1 MATPFF
7 IAEAPTVT
15 ILRSLAS
22 SAYGSYTLN
31 LPDGIDLE
39 DVTDLDAPGNTLG
52 YVASLQ
58 RGKRVGGLARSF
70 IRADVTVTAAD
81 ASDPDV
87 TPESDVHD
95 VLDEARSRVS
105 SDFFLESDITKA
117 GMGAWIPYVDFNV
130 GDRANISVLDHVVN
144 LPITRIESQVTDH
157 SDTDFLVHVGG
168 QLVSDEQA
176 RMAENMSL
184 EKKFLQDRREL
195 AGIEAATK
203 QAQKTADSAQSTAN
217 TAESIADSARSDL
230 DGTEVEAVE
239 EAWNPEGEGWAGAV
253 ETLNRNFIEFRAFQ
267 IDTNDAIQERVT
279 AHGLMIEDLQEAKR
293 RALASISRTVISFG
307 ARQSD
312 PDAEFIRA
320 SIVGDTVYVVALG
333 DWKGTVAVEVISSL
347 SIEGTRFQQPTHF
360 WLTIPDVSFGRSW
373 SQSFT
378 GINIAPVS
386 VMATANIQPGIMRE
400 ERLPINH
407 FLPDRDRWVT
417 VKSFVAQETSL
428 HTILGEVGWHS
439 TTYNDTYGAR
449 LMIGDREI
457 ARDGPRV
464 RVGPIAFWQ
473 DGYRKWVLDKRDIQV
488 TEGEEIRLEVWAGA
502 TGTDQRTVR
511 DGELRVWWID
521 DGDE

>member
-1 MATPFF
+1 MATRSIPPLLADGGDMTVMRFVASHAF
-7 IAEAPTVT
+7 GKISVTLPEGVEAEE
-15 ILRSLAS
+15 S
-22 SAYGSYTLN
+22 
-31 LPDGIDLE
+31 
-39 DVTDLDAPGNTLG
+39 DLDQAYSYKL
-52 YVASLQ
+52 
-58 RGKRVGGLARSF
+58 RGGEVPPFGRRF
-70 IRADVTVTAAD
+70 IRADLDIDAENVTSTVEEVLD
-81 ASDPDV
+81 DV
-87 TPESDVHD
+87 TNRTAG
-95 VLDEARSRVS
+95 EALFQR
-105 SDFFLESDITKA
+105 DFTRAALGRLEL
-117 GMGAWIPYVDFNV
+117 GVDFNV
-130 GDRANISVLDHVVN
+130 GDLVPVRRWG
-144 LPITRIESQVTDH
+144 RILENQLVTAADDL
-157 SDTDFLVHVGG
+157 STPDNPFGVRVHVGG
-168 QLVSDEQA
+168 QLI
-176 RMAENMSL
+176 
-184 EKKFLQDRREL
+184 REPAPL
-195 AGIEAATK
+195 
-203 QAQKTADSAQSTAN
+203 AQKNRDIAREIAQERKERLAQVKAVDQKATNAQSTAEN
-217 TAESIADSARSDL
+217 AESVADSARSDL

-267 IDTNDAIQERVT
+267 IDTNDAIQDRVT
-279 AHGLMIEDLQEAKR
+279 AHGLMIQDLQEAKR

-347 SIEGTRFQQPTHF
+347 SIEGTSFQQPTHF

-428 HTILGEVGWHS
+428 HTILGEVGWRS

-449 LMIGDREI
+449 LMIGDRELV
-457 ARDGPRV
+457 RDGPRV